1 MPPSDSK
8 LDERDYEILHLMQK
22 DCRAS
27 FSKIA
32 EILGVSHVTVGRRL
46 ERLIKTGYVKPTL
59 VINPVKFNFWLS
71 ITLMEVESRDSIDE
85 IVNQFKACPRILSI
99 MSTTGSYNVV
109 LLTIAENRQALES
122 IAGHCSPRTQAH
134 VRRSETLLCMP
145 LTENFLVVPFPE
157 PSEDEECTCGLN
169 CLDCPAYA
177 SERCPGCPGK
187 PYYRLQWQSDRETP

>member
-22 DCRAS
+22 DSRAS

-99 MSTTGSYNVV
+99 
-109 LLTIAENRQALES
+109 
-122 IAGHCSPRTQAH
+122 
-134 VRRSETLLCMP
+134 
-145 LTENFLVVPFPE
+145 
-157 PSEDEECTCGLN
+157 
-169 CLDCPAYA
+169 
-177 SERCPGCPGK
+177 
-187 PYYRLQWQSDRETP
+187 